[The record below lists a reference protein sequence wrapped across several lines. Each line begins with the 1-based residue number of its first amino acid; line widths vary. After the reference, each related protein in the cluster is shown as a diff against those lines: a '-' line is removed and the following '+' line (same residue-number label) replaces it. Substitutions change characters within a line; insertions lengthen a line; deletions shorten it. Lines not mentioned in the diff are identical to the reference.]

1 MSGLPALNQRQTW
14 PGGISHRSKPAAAM
28 NQLQDRSA
36 MCRARLFGFATNHN
50 TTGRGFGPGTLNS
63 HPTTKLGHIPPL
75 FEQRAILLPARG
87 GQLPVRAVIAAP
99 GLSIRATRFQ
109 PDPAQSLPRQQV
121 LQTVAD
127 RHTHRRRLSCSSSS
141 DGFKT
146 IGKAFADGQNL
157 FARGSK
163 ND

>member
-1 MSGLPALNQRQTW
+1 MLRLPAHDQRQTW
-14 PGGISHRSKPAAAM
+14 TRDVSRGPSPAAAM

-36 MCRARLFGFATNHN
+36 FGRARIFGTVCHN

-109 PDPAQSLPRQQV
+109 PDPAQSCTNQGLRKLTSGRV
-121 LQTVAD
+121 HLN
-127 RHTHRRRLSCSSSS
+127 RLSSGCSP
-141 DGFKT
+141 DGSKT
-146 IGKAFADGQNL
+146 IGKALTNAKQSFASGAN
-157 FARGSK
+157 A